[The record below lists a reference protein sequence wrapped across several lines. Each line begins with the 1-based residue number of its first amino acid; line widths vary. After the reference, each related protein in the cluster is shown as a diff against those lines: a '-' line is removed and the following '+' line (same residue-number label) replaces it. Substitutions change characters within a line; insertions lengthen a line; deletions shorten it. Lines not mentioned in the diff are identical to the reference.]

1 MRQLTGATQNVLQ
14 RDRPVN
20 GVVLAGEESL
30 IKNQRRPRL
39 AACRRK
45 FVSGLYRLY
54 ILGLP
59 PLGALDHIELY
70 LLAFL

>member
-1 MRQLTGATQNVLQ
+1 MRRLTGATQNVLQ
-14 RDRPVN
+14 RDKAVN

-30 IKNQRRPRL
+30 IKNQRRPRS

-54 ILGLP
+54 IFGLP